1 MYDLLFFCQNL
12 SSFEKNGADKDHTP
26 ENRKTAARATFVF
39 RSTQAPLRHIGKHPL
54 MLLGSPPD
62 MVRESRLRKTRVSTR
77 KNKKQDRTKISLR
90 TGIHPCCSGLQV
102 QGSAMSPVSVTFV
115 RAALKALK
123 KKTAF
128 IITQSKKKIK
138 GKSKIPDFSSL
149 SRGFCKKRR
158 AANRSAARKNISL
171 LFLLLGHDH
180 DRVFVA
186 EKIGNVAVCRAG
198 ADAVGSLQRTER
210 LSEGLDVNVLVVDF
224 V

>member
-115 RAALKALK
+115 RAVLKALK
-123 KKTAF
+123 KDRIYYNTKREKNQGKKQNSRLFHAF
-128 IITQSKKKIK
+128 RAFCEKAG
-138 GKSKIPDFSSL
+138 GKPLCRPRKHIPFLL
-149 SRGFCKKRR
+149 S
-158 AANRSAARKNISL
+158 
-171 LFLLLGHDH
+171 LLGHNH
-180 DRVFVA
+180 DCIFVA
-186 EKIGNVAVCRAG
+186 EKIGNVTVCRAG

>member
-12 SSFEKNGADKDHTP
+12 SSSEKNGADKDHTP

-115 RAALKALK
+115 RAVLKELK
-123 KKTAF
+123 KDRIYYNTKREKNQGKKQNSRLFHAF
-128 IITQSKKKIK
+128 RAFCEKAG
-138 GKSKIPDFSSL
+138 GK
-149 SRGFCKKRR
+149 
-158 AANRSAARKNISL
+158 RSAARENIF
-171 LFLLLGHDH
+171 LFCSHSSVTITTAFLSPKRSAMSRCAE
-180 DRVFVA
+180 RVQT
-186 EKIGNVAVCRAG
+186 R
-198 ADAVGSLQRTER
+198 
-210 LSEGLDVNVLVVDF
+210 
-224 V
+224 

>member
-62 MVRESRLRKTRVSTR
+62 MVQESRLRKTRVSTR

-115 RAALKALK
+115 RAVLKALK
-123 KKTAF
+123 KDRIYYNTKQEKNQGKKQNSRLFLSFPRLLQKKTGGKPLCRPKKIYLCCSYSSVTITTAF
-128 IITQSKKKIK
+128 
-138 GKSKIPDFSSL
+138 L
-149 SRGFCKKRR
+149 SPK
-158 AANRSAARKNISL
+158 RSAMSRCAE
-171 LFLLLGHDH
+171 
-180 DRVFVA
+180 RVQT
-186 EKIGNVAVCRAG
+186 R
-198 ADAVGSLQRTER
+198 
-210 LSEGLDVNVLVVDF
+210 
-224 V
+224 

>member
-26 ENRKTAARATFVF
+26 ENRKTVARATFVF
-39 RSTQAPLRHIGKHPL
+39 RSTQVPLRHIGKHPL

-115 RAALKALK
+115 RVVLKALK
-123 KKTAF
+123 KDRIYYNTKREKNQGKKQNSRLFHAF
-128 IITQSKKKIK
+128 RAFCEKAG
-138 GKSKIPDFSSL
+138 GK
-149 SRGFCKKRR
+149 
-158 AANRSAARKNISL
+158 RSAARENIF
-171 LFLLLGHDH
+171 LFCSHSSVTITTAFLSPKRSAMSRCAE
-180 DRVFVA
+180 RVQT
-186 EKIGNVAVCRAG
+186 R
-198 ADAVGSLQRTER
+198 
-210 LSEGLDVNVLVVDF
+210 
-224 V
+224 